1 MSFSCLR
8 AFDSWWFQLME
19 THSTGRFLFE
29 KLNAVKIYRRTDGNW
44 NGKWKQEDGKLN
56 IE

>member
-1 MSFSCLR
+1 MTENLPTDVKSPVKEKQVDYLR
-8 AFDSWWFQLME
+8 LKESVED
-19 THSTGRFLFE
+19 
-29 KLNAVKIYRRTDGNW
+29 AVKIYRRTDGNW